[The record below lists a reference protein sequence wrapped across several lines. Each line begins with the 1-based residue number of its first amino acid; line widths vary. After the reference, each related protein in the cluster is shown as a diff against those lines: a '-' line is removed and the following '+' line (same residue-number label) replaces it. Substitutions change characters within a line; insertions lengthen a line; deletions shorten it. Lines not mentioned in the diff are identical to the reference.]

1 MKDKKYSTK
10 TKALSIV
17 MNIIGVVLFLLPIH
31 IDGKWT
37 IMLGV
42 IADYI
47 MKYFSD
53 FLPPLVVTI
62 GIVSTILFIIQKI
75 LKTEIPFLK
84 MLDEGFVWTTI
95 KLIGFTFLV
104 MAYFK
109 VGPEWIVNEDT
120 GLMVLNDVLPVL
132 IVWFFL
138 AGFLMPILLNFGL
151 TEFIGVL
158 LSKVIRPLFKA
169 PGRSGVD
176 AVASWMGAAP
186 IGVLITLRQY
196 EEGLYTQK
204 EATAIATNFS
214 VVSIPFSLVMTKMI
228 GMEHMFLQI
237 YGAMVVA
244 SIVTAVVMVRIPPVS
259 WKSDEY
265 LVDSKVDPDET
276 IPEDCGMIEYAVNQM
291 FDRAEKEENPFKLI
305 KEGTVSVFEMWFNLT
320 TVIMAL
326 ATLAMIAVEFTPLF
340 YWLSLPLQPI
350 LQVFGMQQIDLAGPA
365 LLVGFPDI
373 FLGPIVGSGIEDEFT
388 RFIIA
393 ATTMAQLIYMA
404 DIGALLLKSKLNINF
419 FELVLIFVLRTII
432 AFPVIFVIA
441 KLVFMTV

>member
-1 MKDKKYSTK
+1 MKNKKYSTK

-276 IPEDCGMIEYAVNQM
+276 IPEECGMIEYAVNQM
-291 FDRAEKEENPFKLI
+291 FDRAEKEDSL
-305 KEGTVSVFEMWFNLT
+305 FE
-320 TVIMAL
+320 
-326 ATLAMIAVEFTPLF
+326 
-340 YWLSLPLQPI
+340 
-350 LQVFGMQQIDLAGPA
+350 
-365 LLVGFPDI
+365 
-373 FLGPIVGSGIEDEFT
+373 
-388 RFIIA
+388 
-393 ATTMAQLIYMA
+393 
-404 DIGALLLKSKLNINF
+404 
-419 FELVLIFVLRTII
+419 
-432 AFPVIFVIA
+432 
-441 KLVFMTV
+441 